1 MAAELRTA
9 HPFHMYD
16 AVTAQP
22 QTFAEVVKRVRPDAE
37 RAAPALAT
45 ARQIYLVGIGTSF
58 HAVQSGQQFFIH
70 SGATVPIHAV
80 HSFDF
85 ALYGPAL
92 SPEDC
97 VIVVSH
103 RGAKQ
108 YSLAA
113 LKRASEAGCST
124 LLITGLSAPETEYAS
139 VTLRTTPPEKSSAFT
154 VSYMGALAVLAVL
167 AEVTGEQIT
176 GQPVQARSFL
186 TQELPAC
193 LQSCLETEAQM
204 AALAPKHLHQ
214 RRIWLVG
221 GGPAGVLA
229 QEIALK
235 IKETSYLQT
244 EGCTV
249 EEILHGPL
257 QAAEPEDLFVLIA
270 PAGAAQERVFQLAA
284 MLAEIGTP
292 YLVFDD
298 GSARSIYPAAEAHC
312 SVPAVPEAFSALT
325 CLLPLQLFTY
335 HLALAA
341 GTNPDSFRLED
352 PRFAAAFKQIK
363 L

>member
-1 MAAELRTA
+1 
-9 HPFHMYD
+9 MYD
-16 AVTAQP
+16 AITAQP
-22 QTFAEVVKRVRPDAE
+22 QTFAETVRRVRPDAE
-37 RAAPALAT
+37 RIAPALAA

-58 HAVQSGQQFFIH
+58 HAVQSGQQFFVH
-70 SGATVPIHAV
+70 SGVTVPVHAV

-124 LLITGLSAPETEYAS
+124 LLITGLNAPETVYAG

-154 VSYMGALAVLAVL
+154 FSYTSALAVLAVL
-167 AEVTGEQIT
+167 AEAAGEQIT
-176 GQPVQARSFL
+176 GQTVQAGSFL
-186 TQELPAC
+186 AQELPAH
-193 LQSCLETEAQM
+193 LQTCLETEAQIAPL
-204 AALAPKHLHQ
+204 AAQHLSH

-221 GGPAGVLA
+221 GGQAGVLA

-235 IKETSYLQT
+235 IKETSYLPT

-257 QAAEPEDLFVLIA
+257 QAAEPEDLFILIA
-270 PAGAAQERVFQLAA
+270 PTGAAQERVFQLAS
-284 MLAEIGTP
+284 MLPEIGAP
-292 YLVFDD
+292 YLVCDD
-298 GSARSIYPAAEAHC
+298 GSAMSIYPGADAHC
-312 SVPAVPEAFSALT
+312 SIPAVPEAFTALT

-341 GTNPDSFRLED
+341 GTNPDSFRLDD
-352 PRFAAAFKQIK
+352 PRFSAAFKQLK